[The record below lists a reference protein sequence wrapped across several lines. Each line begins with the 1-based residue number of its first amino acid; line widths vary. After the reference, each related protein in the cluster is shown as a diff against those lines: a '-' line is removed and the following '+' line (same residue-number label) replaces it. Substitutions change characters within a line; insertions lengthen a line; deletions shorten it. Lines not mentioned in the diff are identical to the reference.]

1 MQFLIKLKRES
12 EASQFA
18 LNYQYQLSAAL
29 EGIFEQADFS
39 KLQLF
44 LNEKDEYIR
53 YIPFTFSNLVL
64 DKTEVIEEKGSI
76 IHVGDEATLDIR
88 ILLEDDATDYLYQL
102 IQGQIIRL
110 NSGEATVEYRV
121 CAVEVVPPPIFLGEM
136 VYSAVTPVFLF
147 DQSQSGGSEFISP
160 SDARYPELFK
170 TDLLKRFASAI
181 PELSSIT
188 NIDHYCPEIE
198 FQPISQVEE
207 EEIVFNMYQY
217 ELVHLK
223 GFRYDFKLKAS
234 PLLQEFGYYAGFGA
248 QNSLGFG
255 CVNVKSLD

>member
-44 LNEKDEYIR
+44 LNEKNEFVR
-53 YIPFTFSNLVL
+53 YIPFTFSNLEL
-64 DKTEVIEEKGSI
+64 DKIKIIKEKGSL
-76 IHVGDEATLDIR
+76 IHQGDEATLDIR
-88 ILLEDDATDYLYQL
+88 ILLEEDATDYLFHL
-102 IQGQIIRL
+102 IHGKQISL
-110 NSGEATVEYRV
+110 HSGEDTVKYRI
-121 CAVEVVPPPIFLGEM
+121 CAIEVVPPPVFKGVM

-147 DQSQSGGSEFISP
+147 DQSGLGGSEFISP
-160 SDARYPELFK
+160 TDSRYPELFK

-181 PELSSIT
+181 PELKSIT
-188 NIDHYCPEIE
+188 KLDHYCPEIE

-255 CVNVKSLD
+255 CVNVKNLD

>member
-12 EASQFA
+12 EASQFP

-29 EGIFEQADFS
+29 ESIFEQADFS
-39 KLQLF
+39 KLHLF
-44 LNEKDEYIR
+44 LNDKDEFVR
-53 YIPFTFSNLVL
+53 YIPFTFSHLDL
-64 DKTEVIEEKGSI
+64 DKIKIIEEKGSL
-76 IHVGDEATLDIR
+76 IHQGDEGTLDIR
-88 ILLEDDATDYLYQL
+88 ILIEDDAIDYLYHL
-102 IQGQIIRL
+102 ILGKRIRF
-110 NSGEATVEYRV
+110 NSGDDMVEYRIDDI
-121 CAVEVVPPPIFLGEM
+121 EVIPPPVFKGEM
-136 VYSAVTPVFLF
+136 VYSAVTPVFLY
-147 DQSQSGGSEFISP
+147 DQSQSGGFEFISP
-160 SDARYPELFK
+160 SHERYPELFK
-170 TDLLKRFASAI
+170 TDLLKRFASVI
-181 PELSSIT
+181 PELKSIT
-188 NIDHYCPEIE
+188 ELDQYCPEIE

-255 CVNVKSLD
+255 CVNVK